1 MAKPYIECMTLDDN
15 VFKVLQRVTMKTI
28 TSAIASSSHTEEG
41 DDGICETTVAIGSRT
56 IPRLNWT
63 RLRPTG
69 EHHDNRRLVSHRV
82 KDCQCEVCYLEIN
95 KLPPAEPLREKYAA
109 KKRKLEE
116 REIKKVKRLAK
127 KNVKDGKQAC
137 IRNFFRY

>member
-1 MAKPYIECMTLDDN
+1 MTT
-15 VFKVLQRVTMKTI
+15 V
-28 TSAIASSSHTEEG
+28 TSATVSSGRTEDAEVG
-41 DDGICETTVAIGSRT
+41 VCETMVTIGSRT

-63 RLRPTG
+63 LSRPRG

-82 KDCQCEVCYLEIN
+82 KNCQCEVCYREIN
-95 KLPPAEPLREKYAA
+95 KLPPAEPLREIYAT

-116 REIKKVKRLAK
+116 REIKKVKRITK